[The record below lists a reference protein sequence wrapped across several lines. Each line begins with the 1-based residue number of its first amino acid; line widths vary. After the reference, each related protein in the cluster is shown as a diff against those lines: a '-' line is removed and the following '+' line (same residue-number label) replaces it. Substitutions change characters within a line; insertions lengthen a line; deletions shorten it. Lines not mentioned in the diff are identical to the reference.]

1 MIKFEKV
8 SFHQYKEACRAM
20 GVEESEVDLLA
31 EWENIKLP
39 KRATM
44 SSAGYD
50 FFAPYDF
57 AVEMNA
63 STLIPTGIRF
73 VTDEKVVLVCV
84 PRSGQGFKYGSRLSN
99 TCGIVDADYHLS
111 ENEGHIMCKMFAE
124 VKPFTVYKGN
134 AYMQGLILPYYTTD
148 DDSTTEI
155 RNGGFGSTDK
165 K

>member
-20 GVEESEVDLLA
+20 GVEDSEVDLLA
-31 EWENIKLP
+31 EWKSIKLP

-84 PRSGQGFKYGSRLSN
+84 PRSGQGFKYGARISN
-99 TCGIVDADYHLS
+99 TVGIIDADYHLS

-124 VKPFTVYKGN
+124 VKPFNVDSGK